1 MLEKFQ
7 KMIEDLKEQDKKQ
20 KEILHIEQL
29 FNMQDY
35 AKELLHNST
44 TKRQEE
50 SSRSL
55 LNRINEEL
63 KMLYIPTA
71 IENI

>member
-7 KMIEDLKEQDKKQ
+7 KMIEDLKEQDEKQ
-20 KEILHIEQL
+20 KEILRIQKL

-50 SSRSL
+50 ASRSL
-55 LNRINEEL
+55 LNRIDKEL
-63 KMLYIPTA
+63 KMLYIPTP
-71 IENI
+71 IDNV

>member
-7 KMIEDLKEQDKKQ
+7 QMIESLKNQDKNQ
-20 KEILHIEQL
+20 KEILHIQQL

-44 TKRQEE
+44 TERQEE
-50 SSRSL
+50 SARSF
-55 LNRINEEL
+55 LNRVDEEL
-63 KMLYIPTA
+63 KTLYIPTA
-71 IENI
+71 IENV